1 MEASKGTLYLVATPI
16 GNLEDITL
24 RALRVLREADLVA
37 AEDTRVSRKLL
48 SHYDIHVRL
57 VSCRAHNEV
66 RQADALVEELLA
78 GRDVAYVSDA
88 GMPGISDPGERL
100 VERALLR
107 GIEVR
112 CIPGPSAGLCAL
124 AVSGL
129 PARRFVFEGFLPR
142 ARAEKARQL
151 AQLRSETRTLIFYV
165 SPHRLSAD
173 LEALAETLGDRPA
186 ALCRELTKMH
196 EETRRET
203 LSSLLAVSRTDP
215 PRGEMVLVVEGDR
228 APEAFPL
235 AAAMGEMQKLVEA
248 GLGTRKAAVLVGDMR
263 QLSKKTLY
271 DTYLRE
277 RDSATEEE
285 EGSS

>member
-1 MEASKGTLYLVATPI
+1 MAEDKGTLYLVATPI

-48 SHYDIHVRL
+48 SHYDIRVRL

-66 RQADALVEELLA
+66 RQAGVLVEELLA
-78 GRDVAYVSDA
+78 GRNVAYVSDA

-100 VERALLR
+100 VEQALR
-107 GIEVR
+107 QGIGVC

-129 PARRFVFEGFLPR
+129 PARRYVFEGFLPR
-142 ARAEKARQL
+142 GGADRSGRLARLQT
-151 AQLRSETRTLIFYV
+151 ETRTMVFYV
-165 SPHRLSAD
+165 SPHRLATD
-173 LEALAETLGDRPA
+173 LEALAGTLGDRRA
-186 ALCRELTKMH
+186 SLSRELTKMY
-196 EETRRET
+196 EETRRGT
-203 LSSLLAVSRTDP
+203 LPVLLEAARTDP

-228 APEAFPL
+228 SPPVTPL
-235 AAAMGEMQKLVEA
+235 AEALAEMHQLVEA
-248 GLGTRKAAVLVGDMR
+248 GLGTRKAAVLVGDR
-263 QLSKKTLY
+263 RGLRKNTLY

-277 RDSATEEE
+277 RDPAAEEE